1 MLIAVCSVLRAF
13 IYIMDSDSS
22 ESDAQ
27 SSRLGTPPRKARKRH
42 YDQKYSKLWEKD
54 KEFAGWLQ
62 ESTKG
67 EGYFYCKS
75 CRCDLKCAGGR
86 FILNKHANSSK
97 HVACVKG
104 ELLFRGFMLS
114 LI

>member
-1 MLIAVCSVLRAF
+1 M
-13 IYIMDSDSS
+13 IMDSDSS
-22 ESDAQ
+22 ESDAK
-27 SSRLGTPPRKARKRH
+27 RLGTPPRKVRKRH
-42 YDQKYSKLWEKD
+42 YEQKYSKLWEKD
-54 KEFAGWLQ
+54 KEFA
-62 ESTKG
+62 G

-86 FILNKHANSSK
+86 FIVNKHANSLK

-114 LI
+114 LF

>member
-1 MLIAVCSVLRAF
+1 
-13 IYIMDSDSS
+13 MDSESS
-22 ESDAQ
+22 ESDAHDSGGKGIK

-86 FILNKHANSSK
+86 FILNKHANSLK

-104 ELLFRGFMLS
+104 ELLL
-114 LI
+114 LILHNLVLAIF

>member
-1 MLIAVCSVLRAF
+1 MLIAVFSVLRTF
-13 IYIMDSDSS
+13 ICTMDADSS
-22 ESDAQ
+22 ESEVQ

-42 YDQKYSKLWEKD
+42 YEQKYSKLWEKD
-54 KEFAGWLQ
+54 KEFASWLQ

-67 EGYFYCKS
+67 EEYFYCKS
-75 CRCDLKCAGGR
+75 CRCDLKCVGGR
-86 FILNKHANSSK
+86 FILNKHANSLK

-104 ELLFRGFMLS
+104 DLFGGFMLS

>member
-1 MLIAVCSVLRAF
+1 
-13 IYIMDSDSS
+13 MDSDSS

-27 SSRLGTPPRKARKRH
+27 SSRLGTPPRKSRKRH

-75 CRCDLKCAGGR
+75 GIASQLSITQFGQT
-86 FILNKHANSSK
+86 HSK
-97 HVACVKG
+97 KSFEDKIKFGETRMACFWQKIIY
-104 ELLFRGFMLS
+104 LLTL
-114 LI
+114 LDYAQKT